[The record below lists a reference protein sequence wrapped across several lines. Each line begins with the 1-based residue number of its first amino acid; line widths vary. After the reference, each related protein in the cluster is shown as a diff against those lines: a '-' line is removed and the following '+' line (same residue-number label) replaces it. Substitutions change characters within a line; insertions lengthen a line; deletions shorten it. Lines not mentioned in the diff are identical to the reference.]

1 MTRSW
6 QPPTACQMRCKDCG
20 SDLPRR
26 TYYHACGGPWRRQPV
41 TSFLDRLDK
50 HTHVGGILNL
60 AVTP

>member
-26 TYYHACGGPWRRQPV
+26 TYYHGCDGSWRRNPV
-41 TSFLDRLDK
+41 TTYLDLLGK
-50 HTHVGGILNL
+50 AVHVAGLLNIGK
-60 AVTP
+60 VR